1 MQQRLNANV
10 TKRYYLS
17 MIDEFREGHED
28 SFNALYK
35 EFYRPLRY
43 FAFKIVDDE
52 QEAEDIV
59 TESMVKLW
67 QSRTRFSDIQQIKS
81 FLFTITQ
88 HAALNVLRNRQRQ
101 SDKKKLVAEVTESAN
116 TITFFDE
123 LVLTELISKIAAQVE
138 KLPKAQ
144 REVLKLSYFEG
155 LTTEEISDSL
165 GMNPA
170 AVYTNR
176 KRALQSLRSYF
187 KHLDPYFYLLIS
199 WLFIK

>member
-1 MQQRLNANV
+1 
-10 TKRYYLS
+10 
-17 MIDEFREGHED
+17 MINEFREGHED

-43 FAFKIVDDE
+43 FALKIVDDE

-67 QSRTRFSDIQQIKS
+67 QRRTRFSDIQQIKS

-88 HAALNVLRNRQRQ
+88 HAALNVLRNRRRQ
-101 SDKKKLVAEVTESAN
+101 SDKRKFVAEEAESAN
-116 TITFFDE
+116 NTTFFDE
-123 LVLTELISKIAAQVE
+123 LVLTELISKIAAEVE

-144 REVLKLSYFEG
+144 REVFKLSYFEG
-155 LTTEEISDSL
+155 FSTEEIRDSL

-176 KRALQSLRSYF
+176 KRALQSLRNYF
-187 KHLDPYFYLLIS
+187 RHLDLYLYLLIS
-199 WLFIK
+199 WLLIN

>member
-1 MQQRLNANV
+1 
-10 TKRYYLS
+10 
-17 MIDEFREGHED
+17 MIDEFRKGRED

-35 EFYRPLRY
+35 EFYRPLRF
-43 FAFKIVDDE
+43 FACKIVDDE

-67 QSRTRFSDIQQIKS
+67 QRRTQFSDIQQIKS
-81 FLFTITQ
+81 FLFTVTQ

-101 SDKKKLVAEVTESAN
+101 SDKKKLVAETTESAN
-116 TITFFDE
+116 TTTFFEE
-123 LVLTELISKIAAQVE
+123 LVLTELISRIAVE
-138 KLPKAQ
+138 VERLPKAQ
-144 REVLKLSYFEG
+144 REVFKLSYFEG

-187 KHLDPYFYLLIS
+187 KHLDPYLYLLIG